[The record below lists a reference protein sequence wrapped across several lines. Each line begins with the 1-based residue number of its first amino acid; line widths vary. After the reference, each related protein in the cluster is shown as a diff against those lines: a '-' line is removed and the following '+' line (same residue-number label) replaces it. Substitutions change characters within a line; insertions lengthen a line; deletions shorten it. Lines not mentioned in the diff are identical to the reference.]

1 MKLRGY
7 VHHQN
12 ISTIIMLCQSER
24 RFVLFY
30 IFFWIQ
36 LFEDKEIDGEML
48 LQADQ
53 SVFDELGINALR
65 KTALLNK
72 CKERGLKKSSL

>member
-1 MKLRGY
+1 
-7 VHHQN
+7 
-12 ISTIIMLCQSER
+12 
-24 RFVLFY
+24 
-30 IFFWIQ
+30 
-36 LFEDKEIDGEML
+36 ML